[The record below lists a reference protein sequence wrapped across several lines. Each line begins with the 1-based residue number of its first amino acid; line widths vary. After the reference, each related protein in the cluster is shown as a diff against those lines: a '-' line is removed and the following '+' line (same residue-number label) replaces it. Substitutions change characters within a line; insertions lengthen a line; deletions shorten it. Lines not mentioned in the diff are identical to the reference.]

1 MRIYNELDLNTFEA
15 WSGAVS
21 TLERI
26 QREGKCEALEAILEE
41 LFPDGMDETE
51 LNDLLWF
58 EPDTVFEWVGLRT
71 ETQINDEIQEKKDRL
86 DEIEAEL
93 EEYANDEDVTPEEL
107 EEYKSDYEDE
117 IAELKEEIEELE
129 EELADL

>member
-26 QREGKCEALEAILEE
+26 QREGKCEALEATLEE

-58 EPDTVFEWVGLRT
+58 ESDTVFEWVGLRT

-93 EEYANDEDVTPEEL
+93 EEY
-107 EEYKSDYEDE
+107 KSDYEDE

-129 EELADL
+129 EELEELEEELKDL

>member
-1 MRIYNELDLNTFEA
+1 MTVSYELDLNTFKA

-26 QREGKCEALEAILEE
+26 QREGKCEALEATLEE
-41 LFPDGMDETE
+41 LYPDGMTETE

-58 EPDTVFEWVGLRT
+58 DSDSVFEWVGLRT

>member
-1 MRIYNELDLNTFEA
+1 MEA
-15 WSGAVS
+15 
-21 TLERI
+21 T
-26 QREGKCEALEAILEE
+26 LEE
-41 LFPDGMDETE
+41 LYPDGMSETE

-86 DEIEAEL
+86 QEIEEEL

-117 IAELKEEIEELE
+117 IVELKEEIEELE
-129 EELADL
+129 EELKEL